1 MTTQLSVCKNVENYD
16 VHKNYFPFS
25 YPEKEASL
33 WSNSG
38 PTAASNYSEL
48 PKRCYLVLCLPV
60 YAYYM

>member
-33 WSNSG
+33 SVEQFRTNCS
-38 PTAASNYSEL
+38 L
-48 PKRCYLVLCLPV
+48 
-60 YAYYM
+60 